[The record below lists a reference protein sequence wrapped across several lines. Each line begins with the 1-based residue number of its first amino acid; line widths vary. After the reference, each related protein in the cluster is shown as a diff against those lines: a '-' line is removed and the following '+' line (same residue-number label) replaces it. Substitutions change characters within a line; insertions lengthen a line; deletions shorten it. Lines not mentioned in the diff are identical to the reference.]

1 MSYSAVVVTYVM
13 LHQLIFTSKVPLMA
27 TEPSA
32 ANISKLAEVIL
43 SNVLLLEMET
53 SFEVH
58 TYIQYMFNI
67 SPSTTTH
74 TRHSL
79 AIFQDHKRNVSP

>member
-1 MSYSAVVVTYVM
+1 
-13 LHQLIFTSKVPLMA
+13 MA

-58 TYIQYMFNI
+58 TYIQYTFNI
-67 SPSTTTH
+67 SPSTTTI
-74 TRHSL
+74 TC
-79 AIFQDHKRNVSP
+79 K